1 MIAAWY
7 GSRGLAYL
15 STAYYVFRLNF
26 WVRNETRCVP
36 KAMAAITTML
46 LLDALVLNEEH
57 VTLLPKSKIT
67 CVTFSSQKCFALLR
81 KPRSRFELECS

>member
-15 STAYYVFRLNF
+15 GTAYYVFRLNF

-36 KAMAAITTML
+36 KAMAAITMM
-46 LLDALVLNEEH
+46 
-57 VTLLPKSKIT
+57 
-67 CVTFSSQKCFALLR
+67 FAD
-81 KPRSRFELECS
+81 

>member
-26 WVRNETRCVP
+26 WVRNETRCFP
-36 KAMAAITTML
+36 KAMAAITTCLLVLDASAKNVYVL
-46 LLDALVLNEEH
+46 LLTE
-57 VTLLPKSKIT
+57 LL
-67 CVTFSSQKCFALLR
+67 FAL
-81 KPRSRFELECS
+81 RSKAKVRI